1 MKREDKKSQAKKK
14 WKIKETQLLFFYIT
28 TEIFLYGFEYF
39 NLHYITKWLFEAM
52 FVNFLSWANL
62 W

>member
-1 MKREDKKSQAKKK
+1 MKKK
-14 WKIKETQLLFFYIT
+14 RDTASVFFFYIT

-62 W
+62 

>member
-1 MKREDKKSQAKKK
+1 MKREDKKARLRRNEKKRD
-14 WKIKETQLLFFYIT
+14 TASVFFLYIT

-62 W
+62 